1 MTPTTRY
8 LIRMFLFLATV
19 AAVCALLFTELERV
33 FLHNVPL
40 NSMILGACVI
50 GVVYIFRQVLQLSP
64 EIRWIDAYK
73 KGREP
78 LSRERPRMLAPM
90 ATMLGE
96 RKDKALSLSTTAMRT
111 LLDGISSRLDEA
123 RDISRYLIGLM
134 IFLGLLGTFWGLL
147 DTVSSVGGVIQ
158 GLAIGSGDVASIF
171 NNLKAGLARPLAGM
185 GTSFS
190 SSLFGLA
197 SSLVLGFL
205 DLQAGQAQNRFYNDL
220 EEWLSG
226 LTRLSSGSG
235 ISEGETSVPA
245 YIEALLEKTAD
256 SLDGLQRTIQR
267 GEESR
272 AASEPHLYALTE
284 RLSALTDQMKA
295 EQALLV
301 KLVEG
306 QMELKPVLQRLADP
320 AARGGIDDATR
331 NHIRNMEV
339 YLARLVEETAS
350 GRTRTVEELRAEI
363 RLLARTIANLAE
375 ESARNG

>member
-1 MTPTTRY
+1 MC
-8 LIRMFLFLATV
+8 LFLTAV
-19 AAVCALLFTELERV
+19 VAVCALLYPQLERV

-40 NSMILGACVI
+40 NSMILGACLI
-50 GVVYIFRQVLQLSP
+50 GIVYIFRQVLQLSP
-64 EIRWIDAYK
+64 EIGWIESYK

-78 LSRERPRMLAPM
+78 LSREHPRMLAPM

-111 LLDGISSRLDEA
+111 LLDGIASRLDEA

-158 GLAIGSGDVASIF
+158 GLAIGSDDVAQIF
-171 NNLKAGLARPLAGM
+171 NNLKVGLARPLAGM

-220 EEWLSG
+220 EEWLSS

-235 ISEGETSVPA
+235 IAEGETSVPA

-306 QMELKPVLQRLADP
+306 QMELKPVLARLADP
-320 AARGGIDDATR
+320 AARGGIDEATR
-331 NHIRNMEV
+331 GHIRNMEV

-375 ESARNG
+375 EAARNG

>member
-1 MTPTTRY
+1 MTRLRRY
-8 LIRMFLFLATV
+8 LVRMVLFLV
-19 AAVCALLFTELERV
+19 AVAVACVLLFQPLERV

-40 NSMILGACVI
+40 NSMILGAALI
-50 GVVYIFRQVLQLSP
+50 GVIFIFRMVLQLDP
-64 EIRWIDAYK
+64 ELAWIESYK
-73 KGREP
+73 RARQP
-78 LSRERPRMLAPM
+78 LARSTPRLLAPM

-96 RKDKALSLSTTAMRT
+96 RKDKQLSLSTTAMRT

-147 DTVSSVGGVIQ
+147 ETVSSVGNVIQ
-158 GLAIGSGDVASIF
+158 GLEIGSNDVSSIF
-171 NNLKAGLARPLAGM
+171 NNLKSGLERPLAGM

-205 DLQAGQAQNRFYNDL
+205 DLQAGQAQNYFYNDL
-220 EEWLSG
+220 EEWLSS
-226 LTRLSSGSG
+226 LTRLSSGTT
-235 ISEGETSVPA
+235 IAEGETSVPA

-256 SLDGLQRTIQR
+256 SLDALQRTVQR
-267 GEESR
+267 GEENRS
-272 AASEPHLYALTE
+272 ATGTHLFTLTE
-284 RLSALTDQMKA
+284 RLSTLTDQMRA

-306 QMELKPVLQRLADP
+306 QMEMRPVLARLAES
-320 AARGGIDDATR
+320 AGEGGIDEASR
-331 NHIRNMEV
+331 IHIRNMEV
-339 YLARLVEETAS
+339 YLARVLEELTL
-350 GRTRTVEELRAEI
+350 GRQQSVDELRAEI

-375 ESARNG
+375 EAGS